1 MHEEHIQLSKEE
13 RRDLHSGDY
22 VAVLENLPINRLH
35 RLLPHIDLHPG
46 NRIIDFAC
54 GAGNFAELIH
64 DRVLSVEGID
74 FSPDFVATAQRRA
87 SMLGIKNVSYHC
99 RDIVEFC
106 AEHADEYDVVTSLD
120 FSEHIY
126 DEEFLQI
133 FGGAHRILKPGGTLY
148 IYTPN
153 LNFLYERIKNCGLAP
168 QFPQHIAVRNAA
180 QNISLL
186 QQCGFSPGDISCTFL
201 PHFNVFRY
209 LHPLR
214 HLPLIGG
221 WMQAK
226 LLLACT
232 KRV

>member
-1 MHEEHIQLSKEE
+1 MHLSEEE

-22 VAVLENLPINRLH
+22 VAVLENLPISRLQ
-35 RLLPHIDLHPG
+35 RLLPYITLRPDH
-46 NRIIDFAC
+46 RVVDFAC

-64 DRVLSVEGID
+64 DRVRSVEGID

-87 SMLGIKNVSYHC
+87 DTHGIKNVSYHC

-106 AEHADEYDVVTSLD
+106 SEHANEYDVITSLD

-126 DEEFLQI
+126 DEDFLRI

-148 IYTPN
+148 IHTPN
-153 LNFLYERIKNCGLAP
+153 LDFFYERMKSSGLAP

-186 QQCGFSPGDISCTFL
+186 QQCGFSYGDISCTFL

-214 HLPLIGG
+214 RLPLIGR

-232 KRV
+232 KQA

>member
-1 MHEEHIQLSKEE
+1 MQLSEEE

-35 RLLPHIDLHPG
+35 RLLPYINLRPDY
-46 NRIIDFAC
+46 RVVDFAC

-74 FSPDFVATAQRRA
+74 FSPDFIATAQNRA
-87 SMLGIKNVSYHC
+87 SAQGIRNVNYHC

-106 AEHADEYDVVTSLD
+106 SEHADEYDVVTALD

-126 DEEFLQI
+126 DEDFLKI
-133 FGGAHRILKPGGTLY
+133 FGGAYRILKPGGTLY
-148 IYTPN
+148 IHTPN
-153 LNFLYERIKNCGLAP
+153 LDFFYERMKGSGLAP

-180 QNISLL
+180 QNILLL
-186 QQCGFSPGDISCTFL
+186 QQCGFRHGDITWAFL
-201 PHFNVFRY
+201 PHFNVFRH
-209 LHPLR
+209 LHLLSRFPW
-214 HLPLIGG
+214 IGR

-226 LLLACT
+226 LMLACT
-232 KRV
+232 KQTLNLSK